1 METPDAKAYLEA
13 VERRQRRWATA
24 GSLAGWLGCLAVIGV
39 GLFVSCNLVSAGDA
53 RVLEAIR
60 ASGLRDPRLGGADF
74 MACAT
79 GESSRHFTAT
89 SALGKRVE
97 GTACC
102 GLTGV
107 GKGCTIR
114 WGRHTVDERK

>member
-1 METPDAKAYLEA
+1 MGVPDAKAYQEA
-13 VERRQRRWATA
+13 VDRSQRRWAAA
-24 GSLAGWLGCLAVIGV
+24 GSVAALLGCLAVIGV
-39 GLFVSCNLVSAGDA
+39 GVYVSTNLVSAGDP

-60 ASGLRDPRLGGADF
+60 ASGLRDPRLGDTDF

-79 GESSRHFTAT
+79 AESSRHFLAT

-97 GTACC
+97 GTVCC
-102 GLTGV
+102 GLTGF

-114 WGRHTVDERK
+114 WGRHAADGHR